1 MAAAAAAFG
10 HQRVFGAAP
19 HARPFAGV
27 MRGGD
32 PAWHDG
38 EGWRQL
44 PIRQKKTGCAEREST
59 PGQFNPAKGGMPDW
73 RRAVAAGVEGDSLP
87 LRDDDCILPCTFRQ
101 KGGVA
106 MGGAICRMDGR
117 RVPPEPGIRLSV

>member
-1 MAAAAAAFG
+1 
-10 HQRVFGAAP
+10 
-19 HARPFAGV
+19 

-44 PIRQKKTGCAEREST
+44 PIQAEKNRVCGEREHTRSIQS
-59 PGQFNPAKGGMPDW
+59 GEGGMPDW